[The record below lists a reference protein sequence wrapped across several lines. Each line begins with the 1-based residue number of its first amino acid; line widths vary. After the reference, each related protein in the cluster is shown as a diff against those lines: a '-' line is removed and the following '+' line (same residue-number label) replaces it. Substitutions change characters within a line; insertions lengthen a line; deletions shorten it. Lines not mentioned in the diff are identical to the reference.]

1 VKSYSEEEEEMHSST
16 TKTFG
21 VYCAVQDTVP
31 DTSVNEIPRYHC
43 VNSHIKEPLLQ
54 HNSLT
59 HSKMVNNVD
68 WLQCVHYLLHNV
80 SRAANNPMF
89 VWFADQHKSFFTSHM
104 VELISLAAVGT
115 KPGTL

>member
-1 VKSYSEEEEEMHSST
+1 MHSST
-16 TKTFG
+16 TKTSR
-21 VYCAVQDTVP
+21 VYCAVQDTVS

-68 WLQCVHYLLHNV
+68 
-80 SRAANNPMF
+80 
-89 VWFADQHKSFFTSHM
+89 
-104 VELISLAAVGT
+104 
-115 KPGTL
+115 